1 MNTLS
6 EIGNIPVDFAILKS
20 MYPDHKSV
28 HNKISELEKSGIL
41 IRLKKGLYVVSPKKS
56 GKLLSM
62 ELSKSLIWSVICI
75 YGISITLLWIN
86 SRKRVYH
93 TIDDNET
100 FERI

>member
-41 IRLKKGLYVVSPKKS
+41 IRLKKRFMWFRLKKAS
-56 GKLLSM
+56 NYYHGTY
-62 ELSKSLIWSVICI
+62 SKSLIWSVICI
-75 YGISITLLWIN
+75 LWNQHYVIM
-86 SRKRVYH
+86 
-93 TIDDNET
+93 D
-100 FERI
+100 